1 MRTFVTERLPDSR
14 VLARSTQP
22 APSFYANAFRIV
34 RLPNVL
40 RGILRLNGRGKSVNN
55 GDLTVRNG
63 RSIPLSSQ
71 LALKASNLRNATIAA
86 VLQAEVNGSICEET
100 FYPARNK

>member
-1 MRTFVTERLPDSR
+1 MCER
-14 VLARSTQP
+14 
-22 APSFYANAFRIV
+22 
-34 RLPNVL
+34 
-40 RGILRLNGRGKSVNN
+40 RLNGKKW
-55 GDLTVRNG
+55 T
-63 RSIPLSSQ
+63 IPLSSQ

>member
-1 MRTFVTERLPDSR
+1 M
-14 VLARSTQP
+14 
-22 APSFYANAFRIV
+22 
-34 RLPNVL
+34 
-40 RGILRLNGRGKSVNN
+40 K

-63 RSIPLSSQ
+63 RSIPLSVQ